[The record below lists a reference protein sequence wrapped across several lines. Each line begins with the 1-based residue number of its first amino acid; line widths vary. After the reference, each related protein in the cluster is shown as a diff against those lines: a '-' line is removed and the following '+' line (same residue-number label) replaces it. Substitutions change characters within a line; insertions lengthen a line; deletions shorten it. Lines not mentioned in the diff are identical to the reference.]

1 MRFSLWRIMCWQ
13 NFVRLLHL
21 LHFLALPSK
30 LPLCLL
36 FLLARLPLGSFK
48 RLEGNWNNLWLSL
61 SQRLNRCFCIL

>member
-13 NFVRLLHL
+13 NFVRLLLL

-48 RLEGNWNNLWLSL
+48 RLEGNLNN
-61 SQRLNRCFCIL
+61 